1 MSPEAQIITRI
12 IALVLLILTAA
23 FIKGADDD
31 RRD

>member
-1 MSPEAQIITRI
+1 MNPESIARV

>member
-1 MSPEAQIITRI
+1 MTAETFARI
-12 IALVLLILTAA
+12 IGLVLLVLTAA

>member
-1 MSPEAQIITRI
+1 MTAETFARI
-12 IALVLLILTAA
+12 IGLVLLGLTAA

>member
-1 MSPEAQIITRI
+1 MSAPIFARI

>member
-1 MSPEAQIITRI
+1 MSPESIARV